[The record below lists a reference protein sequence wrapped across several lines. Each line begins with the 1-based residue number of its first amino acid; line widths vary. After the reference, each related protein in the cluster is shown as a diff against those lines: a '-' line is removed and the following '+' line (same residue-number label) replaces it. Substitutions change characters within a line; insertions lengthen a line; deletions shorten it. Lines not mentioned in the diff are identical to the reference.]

1 MSDAVIDFLER
12 VFGHAH
18 AAIVFFGSMIPV
30 TEQRA
35 TIPLGIHVF
44 DLSPL
49 LVFILSLIGSLVP
62 SPFVILFFRSILN
75 WLKKLTWMDWFTR
88 FLENKIRKNVHKF
101 EKKAEWGLI
110 LFIAIPLPGTGVWT
124 GSAVASTLGF
134 NYKKA
139 QLCAFFGALIS
150 ATVLTAFFSAI
161 RYREEISFFLKNLF

>member
-1 MSDAVIDFLER
+1 
-12 VFGHAH
+12 
-18 AAIVFFGSMIPV
+18 MIPV

-49 LVFILSLIGSLVP
+49 LVFLLAFIGSLVP
-62 SPFVILFFRSILN
+62 SPFVILFFRSILK
-75 WLKKLTWMDWFTR
+75 WLKRLPWMDWFTR
-88 FLENKIRKNVHKF
+88 FVENKIRKNVSKF

-134 NYKKA
+134 HYKKA
-139 QLCAFFGALIS
+139 QLCAILGALIS
-150 ATVLTAFFSAI
+150 AFALTIFFTAV
-161 RYREEISFFLKNLF
+161 RYREEIMQFVQSVLSAH